1 MAARARTLPPGS
13 CRLRL
18 DVRQKRRA
26 RVEMVPLIDMIFLLL
41 VFFMYAMLTMTVHKG
56 VKVDLPEAGSPPPEL
71 RKHVTVSIDRN
82 NGLFVDGR
90 SVELA
95 ALVPAVESALDA
107 VEQRKVVIDGD
118 RNAQLGVGVQVL
130 EKLSRIR
137 DIKVSFSVKEEQ

>member
-1 MAARARTLPPGS
+1 
-13 CRLRL
+13 
-18 DVRQKRRA
+18 
-26 RVEMVPLIDMIFLLL
+26 MVPLIDMIFLLL